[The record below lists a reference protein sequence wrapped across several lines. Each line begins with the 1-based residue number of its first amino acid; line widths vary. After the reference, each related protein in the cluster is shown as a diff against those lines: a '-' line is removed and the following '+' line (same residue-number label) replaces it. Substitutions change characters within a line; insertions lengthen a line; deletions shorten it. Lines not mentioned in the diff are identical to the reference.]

1 MITIVAKCSVKP
13 SATDEFLEL
22 ALPLV
27 HASRA
32 ETGNVSYDLFRDL
45 KIPSLFTFIECWKD
59 QEAIDLHNVSEHFIE
74 FGEKAS
80 PFFSA
85 PLDIGLYRKLT

>member
-13 SATDEFLEL
+13 SAVDEFLEL
-22 ALPLV
+22 ALSLV

-32 ETGNVSYDLFRDL
+32 ETGNMSYDFFRDL
-45 KIPSLFTFIECWKD
+45 ENPAQFTFIECWKD
-59 QEAIDLHNVSEHFIE
+59 QEAINLHNTSEHFVT

-85 PLDIGLYRKLT
+85 PLDIGLYQKLT

>member
-22 ALPLV
+22 ALSLV

-32 ETGNVSYDLFRDL
+32 ETGNVSYDFYCDL
-45 KIPSLFTFIECWKD
+45 KNQAQFTFIECWKD
-59 QEAIDLHNVSEHFIE
+59 QEAINLHNASEHFVT
-74 FGEKAS
+74 FGEKAA
-80 PFFSA
+80 PLFSA